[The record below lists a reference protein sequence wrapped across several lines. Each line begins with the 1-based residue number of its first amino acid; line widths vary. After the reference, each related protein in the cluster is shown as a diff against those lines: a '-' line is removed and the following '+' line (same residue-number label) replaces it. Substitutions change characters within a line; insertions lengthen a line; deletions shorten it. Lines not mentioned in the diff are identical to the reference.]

1 MTPSMLP
8 SYPIKVQSEC
18 KLFNVLSLKIFIK
31 EKTGFAHQNS
41 RQRFWFG
48 SVETPSV
55 SLKMVIGQELIL
67 DFKTIQRSWI
77 TAVTSHM
84 LLC

>member
-1 MTPSMLP
+1 MLP
-8 SYPIKVQSEC
+8 PYPIKVQSKC

-41 RQRFWFG
+41 RQRFRLG
-48 SVETPSV
+48 SAEMPSV

-67 DFKTIQRSWI
+67 DFEAIQRLWI